1 VSAAVYRHLARAR
14 AIFPAAPTR
23 ARVDDPVPVDLADRA
38 LAALAVARLEALPNS
53 GTPAAAL
60 HEGLVVADV
69 AGIDDDYRVAAI
81 AGRYGRAKVRATL
94 ALDNHQP
101 TTGADGR
108 LAWDDAAVQAVL
120 VAVGL
125 VPPVT
130 IRAPRQETRRG

>member
-1 VSAAVYRHLARAR
+1 MSAAVYRHLARAR

-38 LAALAVARLEALPNS
+38 LAALAVARIEALPDS

-60 HEGLVVADV
+60 HEGLVVADI
-69 AGIDDDYRVAAI
+69 AGIDDDYRVAAF
-81 AGRYGRAKVRATL
+81 AGRYGWAKVRAVL

-108 LAWDDAAVQAVL
+108 LEWDDAAVQAVI

-130 IRAPRQETRRG
+130 ILAPQAVRRG

>member
-1 VSAAVYRHLARAR
+1 MSAAVYRHLARAR
-14 AIFPAAPTR
+14 ALFPPTP
-23 ARVDDPVPVDLADRA
+23 ANVPVDDSVPVDLADRT
-38 LAALAVARLEALPNS
+38 LAALAVARLEALPDS
-53 GTPAAAL
+53 GTPAGAL

-81 AGRYGRAKVRATL
+81 AGRYGRAKVRAVL

-108 LAWDDAAVQAVL
+108 LAWDDAAVQAVI

-130 IRAPRQETRRG
+130 ILTPKAVRRG